1 MSVLK
6 SELFLSRVGR
16 YYWYALILFQ
26 LKVPF
31 SDIAIFSRID
41 FGNFRVGNDTLTL
54 PKFHLYSC
62 QVVFKYSFSR
72 WLLGIIG
79 LFSYS
84 FSLRCSARTLHVF
97 LRVDVGHFRV
107 GIHTLRVCKI
117 DV

>member
-26 LKVPF
+26 LKVQC

-54 PKFHLYSC
+54 PKFHFRLYLSTVSQDGC
-62 QVVFKYSFSR
+62 LVLLVCFHIPLTYGAVLGHRMFFKS
-72 WLLGIIG
+72 
-79 LFSYS
+79 
-84 FSLRCSARTLHVF
+84 
-97 LRVDVGHFRV
+97 
-107 GIHTLRVCKI
+107 
-117 DV
+117 